1 MRGWVAIS
9 VTATPAA
16 APRRIREVLRI
27 IIRDPS
33 GLRYGPPWAWIDG
46 NPVLAE
52 LHVKYGL
59 VCTARFGNGR
69 LGSAAHHCDG
79 LARYHE
85 LPQVNG
91 YPFHPSEQDMIS
103 AAGIKDQELA
113 IIAEGAG
120 VNHPS
125 IAWGRDLAP
134 RAGGDRYALFGTAEA
149 VRGAKF
155 LDSGA
160 VDRQRQ
166 HSLGRSKGDGRAQP
180 PRILERGKVR
190 PAARRLAVL
199 ARARGRPRR
208 AGGGVE
214 TPFELDDQ
222 LIEVFRLT
230 RQLRGALAFTAE
242 RLFRLRQAFLTLV
255 DEQGQTLALV
265 RQHEQIPGKT
275 VALGGNLLAQAY
287 ELGEVGRQHLGLLS
301 HLRQD
306 CAQQHRGAHR
316 LERVFGR
323 DQEAGRRLPADPLQC
338 RQHLRDHA
346 APLLQ

>member
-27 IIRDPS
+27 IIREPS
-33 GLRYGPPWAWIDG
+33 GLRLRPTT
-46 NPVLAE
+46 
-52 LHVKYGL
+52 GL
-59 VCTARFGNGR
+59 DRREPRPCGTPRKVRVVCTARFGNGR
-69 LGSAAHHCDG
+69 LGPAAHYCDG

-113 IIAEGAG
+113 IIAERAG

-125 IAWGRDLAP
+125 IARSRDLAP
-134 RAGGDRYALFGTAEA
+134 RAGGDRYALFGAAEA

-155 LDSGA
+155 PDSGA
-160 VDRQRQ
+160 IDRQRQ

-190 PAARRLAVL
+190 PPARGLPVL
-199 ARARGRPRR
+199 ARAGRRPRG
-208 AGGGVE
+208 AGGSVE

-222 LIEVFRLT
+222 LIEIFRLT
-230 RQLRGALAFTAE
+230 RQLRGALAFIAE
-242 RLFRLRQAFLTLV
+242 GLFRL
-255 DEQGQTLALV
+255 
-265 RQHEQIPGKT
+265 
-275 VALGGNLLAQAY
+275 
-287 ELGEVGRQHLGLLS
+287 
-301 HLRQD
+301 
-306 CAQQHRGAHR
+306 
-316 LERVFGR
+316 
-323 DQEAGRRLPADPLQC
+323 
-338 RQHLRDHA
+338 
-346 APLLQ
+346 